1 MATGRQPGYSGAMRL
16 LAAALAFG
24 AGLLWS
30 CAAEKPKPAAQQE
43 AIAGSLRTLKEEGS
57 ILRYLEPT
65 PEEARALA
73 EEAAVRGDGTDP
85 ANPIDSLAVD
95 HEIDAPTQREK
106 AEQAGISA
114 LAVAVTVGV
123 AIAPYFFF

>member
-16 LAAALAFG
+16 LAAVLAFG

-43 AIAGSLRTLKEEGS
+43 AIAGNLRTLKEEGS
-57 ILRYLEPT
+57 MLRYLEPT

-73 EEAAVRGDGTDP
+73 EEAAVRGDGADP
-85 ANPIDSLAVD
+85 ANSIDSLAVD

-123 AIAPYFFF
+123 AIAPYLFF